1 MTRLT
6 IEQLAKRFGG
16 VPALKSLSL
25 AVDEGELISLLGPSG
40 CGKTTTLRCVA
51 GFEQPDSG
59 RILFDGQDI
68 TQLPPERRD
77 IGMVFQN
84 YALFPHMTV
93 AQNLA
98 FGLEMRKVERT
109 AAAERIAN
117 ALRMVQLGAM
127 QDRYPRQLS
136 GGQQQRVALARALV
150 IEPRMLLLD
159 EPLANLDASL
169 REEMRFFIRDLQQ
182 RVGITTLYVTHDQS
196 EAMVMSD
203 RVVVMFGGQIAQTG
217 TPTALYSR
225 PCSRQVAQFV
235 GRTQFVEGQ
244 VQARRTTDLIELV
257 TPLGVVVTPAD
268 STLAVGDLAL
278 LVVRPEAL
286 SITPAAGHAASG
298 SHASNANVSEAAAAS
313 PAAAPAAIRGRVARS
328 YFLGGSVEHVLELPG
343 GLSLFGHTV
352 PGRDIAP
359 GGEALLSIDPQQ
371 LWALPDTVTA

>member
-1 MTRLT
+1 MTRLV
-6 IEQLAKRFGG
+6 IERLEKRFGN
-16 VPALKSLSL
+16 VAALKSLSL
-25 AVDEGELISLLGPSG
+25 RVEEGELISLLGPSG

-51 GFEQPDSG
+51 GFEQPDAG
-59 RILFDGQDI
+59 EILFDAQNI

-98 FGLEMRKVERT
+98 FGLEMRKVSQ
-109 AAAERIAN
+109 ANVAERVKQ
-117 ALRMVQLGAM
+117 ALRMVQLEAM
-127 QDRYPRQLS
+127 LDRYPRQLS

-203 RVVVMFGGQIAQTG
+203 RVVVMFSGEIAQVG
-217 TPTALYSR
+217 PPRELYARPASR
-225 PCSRQVAQFV
+225 EVAQFI
-235 GRTQFVEGQ
+235 GRTQFVKGT
-244 VQARRTTDLIELV
+244 VLARRDAEHVELE
-257 TPLGVVVTPAD
+257 TPLGIVVSPAA
-268 STLAVGDLAL
+268 SSLAAGQQAL

-286 SITPAAGHAASG
+286 QL
-298 SHASNANVSEAAAAS
+298 AAAEQTSAQ
-313 PAAAPAAIRGRVARS
+313 ALRGQVIRT
-328 YFLGGSVEHVLELPG
+328 YFLGGSVEHVLAFTG
-343 GLSLFGHTV
+343 GVSLFAHTS
-352 PGRDIAP
+352 PGSDIAA
-359 GGEALLSIDPQQ
+359 GAQATLSIDERQ
-371 LWALPDTVTA
+371 LWALPASGMA

>member
-1 MTRLT
+1 MTRLV
-6 IEQLAKRFGG
+6 IERLEKRFGN
-16 VPALKSLSL
+16 VAALKSLSL
-25 AVDEGELISLLGPSG
+25 RVEEGELISLLGPSG

-51 GFEQPDSG
+51 GFEQPDAG
-59 RILFDGQDI
+59 EILFDAQNI

-98 FGLEMRKVERT
+98 FGLEMRKVSQVNV
-109 AAAERIAN
+109 AERVKQ
-117 ALRMVQLGAM
+117 ALRMVQLEAM
-127 QDRYPRQLS
+127 LDRYPRQLS

-203 RVVVMFGGQIAQTG
+203 RVVVMFSGEIAQVG
-217 TPTALYSR
+217 PPRDLYARPASR
-225 PCSRQVAQFV
+225 EVAQFI
-235 GRTQFVEGQ
+235 GRTQFVTGT
-244 VQARRTTDLIELV
+244 VLARRDGEHVELE
-257 TPLGVVVTPAD
+257 TPLGIVVSPAAP
-268 STLAVGDLAL
+268 SLAAGQQAL

-286 SITPAAGHAASG
+286 QLAASAQTG
-298 SHASNANVSEAAAAS
+298 AQALQGQV
-313 PAAAPAAIRGRVARS
+313 IRT
-328 YFLGGSVEHVLELPG
+328 YFLGGSVEHVLAFAG
-343 GLSLFGHTV
+343 GVSLFAHTS
-352 PGRDIAP
+352 PGSDIAA
-359 GGEALLSIDPQQ
+359 GAQATLSIDERQ
-371 LWALPDTVTA
+371 LWALPASGVA

>member
-1 MTRLT
+1 MTRLV
-6 IEQLAKRFGG
+6 IERLEKRFGS
-16 VPALKSLSL
+16 VAALKALSL
-25 AVDEGELISLLGPSG
+25 TVEEGELISLLGPSG

-51 GFEQPDSG
+51 GFEQPDAG
-59 RILFDGQDI
+59 QILFDAQNI

-98 FGLEMRKVERT
+98 FGLEMRKMSRAGLNARVSE
-109 AAAERIAN
+109 
-117 ALRMVQLGAM
+117 ALRMVQLEAM
-127 QDRYPRQLS
+127 LDRYPRQLS

-203 RVVVMFGGQIAQTG
+203 RVVVMFGGEIAQAAR
-217 TPTALYSR
+217 PRELYARPASR
-225 PCSRQVAQFV
+225 EVAQFI
-235 GRTQFVEGQ
+235 GRTQFVNAS
-244 VQARRTTDLIELV
+244 VVARRDPSHVELH
-257 TPLGVVVTPAD
+257 TSLGAIVAPAH
-268 STLAVGDLAL
+268 SSLAAGQRAL

-286 SITPAAGHAASG
+286 RLSSAAQPA
-298 SHASNANVSEAAAAS
+298 VEALQ
-313 PAAAPAAIRGRVARS
+313 GRVVRT
-328 YFLGGSVEHVLELPG
+328 YFLGGSVEHVLEFSG
-343 GLSLFGHTV
+343 GVSLFAHTD
-352 PGRDIAP
+352 PGSDTAP
-359 GGEALLSIDPQQ
+359 GEQAVLCIDARQ
-371 LWALPDTVTA
+371 LWALPA

>member
-1 MTRLT
+1 MTRLV
-6 IEQLAKRFGG
+6 IERLEKRFGN
-16 VPALKSLSL
+16 VAALKSLSL
-25 AVDEGELISLLGPSG
+25 RVEEGELISLLGPSG

-51 GFEQPDSG
+51 GFEQPDAG
-59 RILFDGQDI
+59 EILFDAQNI

-98 FGLEMRKVERT
+98 FGLEMRKVSQ
-109 AAAERIAN
+109 ANVAERVKQ
-117 ALRMVQLGAM
+117 ALRMVQLEAM
-127 QDRYPRQLS
+127 LDRYPRQLS

-203 RVVVMFGGQIAQTG
+203 RVVVMFSGEIAQVG
-217 TPTALYSR
+217 PPRELYARPASR
-225 PCSRQVAQFV
+225 EVAQFI
-235 GRTQFVEGQ
+235 GRTQFVRGT
-244 VQARRTTDLIELV
+244 VLARRDAEHVELE
-257 TPLGVVVTPAD
+257 TPLGIVVSPAAP
-268 STLAVGDLAL
+268 SLAAGQQAL

-286 SITPAAGHAASG
+286 QL
-298 SHASNANVSEAAAAS
+298 AAAEQTSAQ
-313 PAAAPAAIRGRVARS
+313 ALRGQVIRT
-328 YFLGGSVEHVLELPG
+328 YFLGGSVEHVLAFTG
-343 GLSLFGHTV
+343 GVSLFAHTS
-352 PGRDIAP
+352 PGSDIAA
-359 GGEALLSIDPQQ
+359 GAQATLSIDERQ
-371 LWALPDTVTA
+371 LWALPASGVA